1 MTNMINISET
11 AQHHFSK
18 LLTQQGIAGMGIR
31 VKVTNPGLPTAD
43 CNLEFCELSDLQG
56 DEWSIECSD
65 FILYV
70 DAASTPYLD
79 NASVDYQNN
88 ATGGQLT
95 IKAPKIR
102 GTAPDA
108 EASLVERVR
117 YLLASE
123 INPQIASHGG
133 RVSLVEIDAD
143 GVVYLQF
150 GGGCQGC
157 GNADVTLKQGI
168 EKTLRDRL
176 PEITAVRDA
185 TDHAKG
191 ANPYYQGRTGA
202 SAVV

>member
-1 MTNMINISET
+1 MISISET

-18 LLTQQGIAGMGIR
+18 LLMQQGIAGMGIR
-31 VKVTNPGLPTAD
+31 VKVTNAGLPTAD

-56 DEWSIECSD
+56 DEWSIECTD

-70 DAASTPYLD
+70 DAASTCYLD
-79 NASVDYQNN
+79 NASIDYQNN
-88 ATGGQLT
+88 STGGQLT

-102 GTAPDA
+102 GTPPDA

-117 YLLASE
+117 YLLVSE

-133 RVSLVEIDAD
+133 RVSLVEIDAE

-168 EKTLRDRL
+168 EKTLRERL

-191 ANPYYQGRTGA
+191 VNPYYQGRNGA
-202 SAVV
+202 SAVI

>member
-1 MTNMINISET
+1 MTNMISISET
-11 AQHHFSK
+11 AQYHFSK
-18 LLTQQGIAGMGIR
+18 LLLQQGIAGMGIR
-31 VKVTNPGLPTAD
+31 VKVTNAGLPTAD

-56 DEWSIECSD
+56 DEWSIECTD

-70 DAASTPYLD
+70 DAPSTGYLD
-79 NASVDYQNN
+79 NASIDYQNN
-88 ATGGQLT
+88 STGGQLT

-102 GTAPDA
+102 GTPPDA

-117 YLLASE
+117 YLLVSE

-133 RVSLVEIDAD
+133 RVSLVEIDAE

-168 EKTLRDRL
+168 EKTLRERL

-191 ANPYYQGRTGA
+191 ANPYYQGRNGA
-202 SAVV
+202 SAVI

>member
-1 MTNMINISET
+1 MTNMISISET

-18 LLTQQGIAGMGIR
+18 LLMQQGIAGMGIR
-31 VKVTNPGLPTAD
+31 VKVTNAGLPTAD
-43 CNLEFCELSDLQG
+43 CSLEFCELSDLQG

-70 DAASTPYLD
+70 DAASTSYLD
-79 NASVDYQNN
+79 NASIDYQNN

-102 GTAPDA
+102 GTPPDA

-117 YLLASE
+117 YLLVSE

-150 GGGCQGC
+150 GGGCHGC
-157 GNADVTLKQGI
+157 GMADVTLKQGI
-168 EKTLRDRL
+168 EKTLRERL

-191 ANPYYQGRTGA
+191 ANPYYQGRSGA
-202 SAVV
+202 TAVI